1 MAALVST
8 REGTNDQEIWDQMAD
23 ELVECIAAYLVPGS
37 LESPWLS
44 RPLSDVSSYY
54 AQSSIGAAHWMQLS
68 KALFRRG
75 QRNKWELSLQ
85 RNRRCRIETTACCRI
100 FECQRAGQ
108 YDCEYAELKVYAVSR
123 AHALTV
129 PGPIVIY
136 AGPLEV
142 LKLRASKAADSVLL
156 SHSVPIARRTLRAAF
171 CAVAMEVHPDRLN
184 TPLAAQ
190 AMIVLNEAYRQA
202 VIMFAERDTNDVIQ
216 LDALGLQHVV

>member
-8 REGTNDQEIWDQMAD
+8 RDGTNDQEIWDQMAD

-85 RNRRCRIETTACCRI
+85 RNRRCRIETTAC
-100 FECQRAGQ
+100 
-108 YDCEYAELKVYAVSR
+108 
-123 AHALTV
+123 
-129 PGPIVIY
+129 
-136 AGPLEV
+136 
-142 LKLRASKAADSVLL
+142 
-156 SHSVPIARRTLRAAF
+156 
-171 CAVAMEVHPDRLN
+171 
-184 TPLAAQ
+184 
-190 AMIVLNEAYRQA
+190 
-202 VIMFAERDTNDVIQ
+202 
-216 LDALGLQHVV
+216 